1 MRTAHRFKGRSIVVA
16 VAAALLV
23 TPIATAG
30 PLTAQAASVKPSTS
44 MLKKSNSYYR
54 KHARSLGKKYKLAYD
69 AQTALKKNGKAVVWV
84 NTSDKQLKKSV
95 QLAMDYWNH
104 KLSKKEFTKGSKKNH
119 TLTFSVSH
127 TPASKTDNSDAWWT
141 PGSKKVQI
149 RWSYYQDAQKDIAQK
164 MSEPYQVAFYKQ
176 YNTTITNTAKNN
188 LAAQGIDSS
197 AANYTALMEQEE
209 TKVAEGLKAFQ
220 SVNKT
225 LSAINNSVAAQGRMY
240 EYAGTIAHEFGH
252 TMGLNHSPNTKDLMY
267 FESGTSKIYSYKQVT
282 TKMKKYNPVTAT
294 DKARAQLALKI
305 YVAAHK

>member
-1 MRTAHRFKGRSIVVA
+1 MRTAQRFKVRSVF
-16 VAAALLV
+16 AAAAAVLLV
-23 TPIATAG
+23 TPIAVSGTVTAH
-30 PLTAQAASVKPSTS
+30 AASVKPSAS
-44 MLKKSNSYYR
+44 VLKKSNSYYR
-54 KHARSLGKKYKLAYD
+54 KHAKTLGKKYKLVYD

-104 KLSKKEFTKGSKKNH
+104 KLGKKEFTKGSKKNH

-127 TPASKTDNSDAWWT
+127 AQASKSDNSDAWWT
-141 PGSKKVQI
+141 PGTKKVQV
-149 RWSYYQDAQKDIAQK
+149 RWSYYQDAKKDIAQK

-176 YNTTITNTAKNN
+176 YNTTITSTAKKN
-188 LAAQGIDSS
+188 LAAQGVDP
-197 AANYTALMEQEE
+197 AANNYSALLEQEE

-225 LSAINNSVAAQGRMY
+225 LTAINNSVAAQGRMY

-252 TMGLNHSPNTKDLMY
+252 TMGLDHSPNAKDLMY
-267 FESGTSKIYSYKQVT
+267 YESGTNKVYSYKQVT
-282 TKMKKYNPVTAT
+282 TKMKSYNPVTAT